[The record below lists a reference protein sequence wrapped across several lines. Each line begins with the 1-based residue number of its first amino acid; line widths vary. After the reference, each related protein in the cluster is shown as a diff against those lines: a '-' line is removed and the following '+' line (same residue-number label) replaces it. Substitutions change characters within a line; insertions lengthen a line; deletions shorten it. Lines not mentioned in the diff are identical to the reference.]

1 MKKLVL
7 IFGAAAMFTLGS
19 FTNSIV
25 WELDEQ
31 QIELKYKME
40 NGIQVDYVKGFVRFK
55 LEGDDISSYLQ
66 INLDSLDFESS
77 YDFFNGDIWVNN
89 YYLLIF
95 CY

>member
-1 MKKLVL
+1 MKKLAL

-77 YDFFNGDIWVNN
+77 YDFFNGDVWVNN
-89 YYLLIF
+89 
-95 CY
+95 